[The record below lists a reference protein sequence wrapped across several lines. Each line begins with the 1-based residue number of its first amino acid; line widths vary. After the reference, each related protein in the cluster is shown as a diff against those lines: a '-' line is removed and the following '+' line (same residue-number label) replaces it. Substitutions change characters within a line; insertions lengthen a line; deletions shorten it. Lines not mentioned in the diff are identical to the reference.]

1 MHRFRIAI
9 AYLMKSRK
17 TVRGRAARISRIS
30 ALFGGA
36 DTRPFALL
44 CIPLLTAPVF
54 AQQAHVIGEPGGT
67 LSFLTGTYR
76 LKPVPPIDVANSG
89 RLEMLLRAGRLY
101 LSMRDTIA
109 LALENNLDI
118 EIQRYGPQIADTQ
131 VLRAKAGAFAQGVS
145 TSVTAGPT
153 SALPGGV
160 AQSGVTGNPS
170 TQASAASST
179 AVGNTVIT
187 QTGPPV
193 PAFDPVLAGNASWA
207 HQTIPESSTFIAGTD
222 ELIQRQDLSGLTY
235 QQGFST
241 GTSLSLG
248 LNNSTAI
255 GNSATTLFN
264 PVTNSSLGITV
275 TQHLLQGFSLAVN
288 QRQIQIARNNRELS
302 DLTFKLQVITTVA
315 AVMDLYWDLVTYNE
329 NVRVE
334 QQAVATSTK
343 LYEDNK
349 KQVEVGMMAPIEV
362 VRAEAQLA
370 TDQQNLTLA
379 ETQLLQQETILKNAL
394 SRTGV
399 ASPAVADA
407 RIVPTD
413 RIRVPDTEP
422 VSPIQDLVAMAL
434 AARPELAQNRIQVAN
449 QEITLQGSKNGLRP
463 TLDLVAS
470 MSNNALAG
478 DVSTTP
484 STFPFSFGTPSPVF
498 IGGYGTV
505 LKQLF
510 ARNYPNYSA
519 GFNLTIPLR
528 NRAAQAQAIN
538 DQLTLR
544 QLQLGVQRL
553 ENQVRV
559 DVQNAVI
566 GVRNARAQYQAA
578 VKARILQEQ
587 TLDAE
592 QKKYA
597 AGTSVIYNVI
607 LTQRDLATARQSEL
621 AAEAAYAKSKVELER
636 VTGQTL
642 DSNGISLAEALRGVV
657 SRPPDRL
664 PAADQPGE

>member
-1 MHRFRIAI
+1 MHRIKTFLSILCLRLLIAP
-9 AYLMKSRK
+9 A
-17 TVRGRAARISRIS
+17 
-30 ALFGGA
+30 
-36 DTRPFALL
+36 
-44 CIPLLTAPVF
+44 F
-54 AQQAHVIGEPGGT
+54 AQQPHQIAPPEG
-67 LSFLTGTYR
+67 SFSWLTGRYR
-76 LKPVPPIDVANSG
+76 MPRVSPIDMANSG

-101 LSMRDTIA
+101 LSMPDAIA

-118 EIQRYGPQIADTQ
+118 EIQRYGPQIADAQ

-153 SALPGGV
+153 SAQPGGV
-160 AQSGVTGNPS
+160 AQSGVSGNPS
-170 TQASAASST
+170 TQASSASAT

-187 QTGPPV
+187 QSGPPIPV
-193 PAFDPVLAGNASWA
+193 YDPALVGNLSWA
-207 HQTIPESSTFIAGTD
+207 HQTVPESSTFIAGTD

-235 QQGFST
+235 QQAFST
-241 GTSLSLG
+241 GTSVSLG
-248 LNNSTAI
+248 LNNSTAV
-255 GNSATTLFN
+255 GNSSSTLFN
-264 PVTNSSLGITV
+264 PVTTASLGITV
-275 TQHLLQGFSLAVN
+275 TQHLLQGFSIAVN
-288 QRQIQIARNNRELS
+288 QRQIQIAKNNRELS

-329 NVRVE
+329 NVRVQ

-343 LYEDNK
+343 LFEDNQ
-349 KQVEVGMMAPIEV
+349 KQVDAGMMAPIEV

-379 ETQLLQQETILKNAL
+379 ETQLLQQETILKNSL

-399 ASPAVADA
+399 ASPAVAEA

-413 RIRVPDTEP
+413 RIHVPDAEP
-422 VSPIQDLVAMAL
+422 VTAMPELVAMAL
-434 AARPELAQNRIQVAN
+434 AARPELGQNRIQVTN
-449 QEITLQGSKNGLRP
+449 QEITLHGSKNGLLP
-463 TLDLVAS
+463 TLDLVAA

-478 DVSTTP
+478 QVNTVQ

-498 IGGYGTV
+498 VGGYGTV
-505 LKQLF
+505 LQQLF

-519 GFNLTIPLR
+519 GFNLTLPLR

-538 DQLTLR
+538 DELTLR

-559 DVQNAVI
+559 DVQNAII
-566 GVRNARAQYQAA
+566 GVQNARAQFRAA
-578 VKARILQEQ
+578 TKARILQER

-597 AGTSVIYNVI
+597 AGASVIYNVI
-607 LTQRDLATARQSEL
+607 LTQRDLATSRQSEL

-642 DSNGISLAEALRGVV
+642 NNNGVSLGEAFQGVV
-657 SRPPDRL
+657 SRPPSAL
-664 PAADQPGE
+664 PAADQPGT

>member
-1 MHRFRIAI
+1 MRRFQTAI
-9 AYLMKSRK
+9 SIFC
-17 TVRGRAARISRIS
+17 VQ
-30 ALFGGA
+30 
-36 DTRPFALL
+36 LL
-44 CIPLLTAPVF
+44 IAPVF
-54 AQQAHVIGEPGGT
+54 AQQTVPIGQPGGT
-67 LSFLTGTYR
+67 FSWLTGRYR
-76 LKPVPPIDVANSG
+76 MRLVPPVNLANSG

-101 LSMRDTIA
+101 LSMQDAIA

-118 EIQRYGPQIADTQ
+118 EIQRYGPQIADAQ
-131 VLRAKAGAFAQGVS
+131 ILRARAGGFAQGVS

-153 SALPGGV
+153 SAQPGGV

-187 QTGPPV
+187 QSGPAIPS
-193 PAFDPVLAGNASWA
+193 FDPALVGSASWA
-207 HQTIPESSTFIAGTD
+207 HQTVPESTVFIAGTD
-222 ELIQRQDLSGLTY
+222 QLVQRQDLSGITY
-235 QQGFST
+235 QQGFQT
-241 GTSLSLG
+241 GTSVSLG
-248 LNNSTAI
+248 LNNSTTV
-255 GNSATTLFN
+255 GNSTTTFFN
-264 PVTNSSLGITV
+264 PVTSSSLGLTV

-288 QRQIQIARNNRELS
+288 QRQIQIAKNNRELS

-315 AVMDLYWDLVTYNE
+315 AVMDLYWDLVTFNE
-329 NVRVE
+329 NVRVQ
-334 QQAVATSTK
+334 QQAVATSQK
-343 LYEDNK
+343 LYDDNQ
-349 KQVEVGMMAPIEV
+349 KQVEAGMMAPIEV

-379 ETQLLQQETILKNAL
+379 ETQRLQQETILKNAL
-394 SRTGV
+394 SRNGV
-399 ASPAVADA
+399 ASPSVAEA
-407 RIVPTD
+407 QIVPTD
-413 RIRVPDTEP
+413 RIRVPDVEP
-422 VSPIQDLVAMAL
+422 VTPIQDLVAMAL
-434 AARPELAQNRIQVAN
+434 ASRPELAQNRIQVTN
-449 QEITLQGSKNGLRP
+449 QEITLHGSRNGLLP

-470 MSNNALAG
+470 MTNNALAG
-478 DVSTTP
+478 QVSTVQ
-484 STFPFSFGTPSPVF
+484 STFPFSFGSPSPAF

-528 NRAAQAQAIN
+528 NRAAQAQALN
-538 DQLTLR
+538 DELTLR

-559 DVQNAVI
+559 DVQNALI

-578 VKARILQEQ
+578 TKARILQER

-597 AGTSVIYNVI
+597 AGASVIYNVI
-607 LTQRDLATARQSEL
+607 LTQRDLATARQNEL
-621 AAEAAYAKSKVELER
+621 AAEAAYAKSKVELDR

-642 DSNGISLAEALRGVV
+642 NNNGISLREAFDGMV
-657 SRPPDRL
+657 SRPPSALPPADR
-664 PAADQPGE
+664 QGE

>member
-1 MHRFRIAI
+1 MHRTRFVLSI
-9 AYLMKSRK
+9 LC
-17 TVRGRAARISRIS
+17 VR
-30 ALFGGA
+30 
-36 DTRPFALL
+36 LL
-44 CIPLLTAPVF
+44 IAPVF
-54 AQQAHVIGEPGGT
+54 AQEAHEIAEPGG
-67 LSFLTGTYR
+67 SFAWLTRPYR
-76 LKPVPPIDVANSG
+76 DHEVPPIDVANSG

-101 LSMRDTIA
+101 LSLDDAIA

-131 VLRAKAGAFAQGVS
+131 VLRARAGAFAQGVS

-153 SALPGGV
+153 SAQPGGV

-170 TQASAASST
+170 TQASAASAT
-179 AVGNTVIT
+179 AVGNTVIN
-187 QTGPPV
+187 QTGPPIPV
-193 PAFDPVLAGNASWA
+193 YDPALVGNASWA
-207 HQTIPESSTFIAGTD
+207 HQTIPESSVFIAGVD
-222 ELIQRQDLSGLTY
+222 DLIQRQDTSGLTY

-241 GTSLSLG
+241 GTSVSLG
-248 LNNSTAI
+248 LNNSTSI
-255 GNSATTLFN
+255 GNSSTTLFN
-264 PVTNSSLGITV
+264 PVTSSSLGITV

-288 QRQIQIARNNRELS
+288 QRQIQIAKNNRELS
-302 DLTFKLQVITTVA
+302 DLTFKLQVITTVV
-315 AVMDLYWDLVTYNE
+315 AVMDLYWDLVTFND
-329 NVRVE
+329 NVRVQ

-343 LYEDNK
+343 LFEDNQ
-349 KQVEVGMMAPIEV
+349 KQVEAGMMAPIEV
-362 VRAEAQLA
+362 VRAEAQVA

-379 ETQLLQQETILKNAL
+379 QTQVLQQETILKNAL

-399 ASPAVADA
+399 ASPSVAEA

-413 RIRVPDTEP
+413 RIRVPDVEP
-422 VSPIQDLVAMAL
+422 VTPMQDLVAMAL
-434 AARPELAQNRIQVAN
+434 SARPELVQNRIQVTN
-449 QEITLQGSKNGLRP
+449 QEITLHGSRNGLLP

-470 MSNNALAG
+470 MSNNGLAG
-478 DVSTTP
+478 QLNTITSTL
-484 STFPFSFGTPSPVF
+484 PFNFGTPSPAF

-510 ARNYPNYSA
+510 ARDYPNYSA

-566 GVRNARAQYQAA
+566 GVQNARAQYSAA
-578 VKARILQEQ
+578 TKARILQER

-597 AGTSVIYNVI
+597 AGASVIYNVI
-607 LTQRDLATARQSEL
+607 LTERDLATARQSEL
-621 AAEAAYAKSKVELER
+621 AAEAAYAKSKVELDR

-642 DSNGISLAEALRGVV
+642 NNNRISLTEAFQGVV
-657 SRPPDRL
+657 SRPPSPL
-664 PAADQPGE
+664 PATD

>member
-1 MHRFRIAI
+1 MYRFQSVISLLSIELLIAP
-9 AYLMKSRK
+9 A
-17 TVRGRAARISRIS
+17 
-30 ALFGGA
+30 
-36 DTRPFALL
+36 
-44 CIPLLTAPVF
+44 F
-54 AQQAHVIGEPGGT
+54 AQRAHEVVEPGG
-67 LSFLTGTYR
+67 SFSWLTGRYR
-76 LKPVPPIDVANSG
+76 MAQVPPINVANSG
-89 RLEMLLRAGRLY
+89 RLELLLRAGRLY
-101 LSMRDTIA
+101 LSMQDAIA

-153 SALPGGV
+153 SAQSGGV
-160 AQSGVTGNPS
+160 AQSGVSGNPS
-170 TQASAASST
+170 TQASAASAT
-179 AVGNTVIT
+179 AVGNSVIT
-187 QTGPPV
+187 QTGPPIPV
-193 PAFDPVLAGNASWA
+193 YDPALVGNVSWA
-207 HQTIPESSTFIAGTD
+207 HQSTPESSVFIAGTD
-222 ELIQRQDLSGLTY
+222 QLTQRQDTSGLTY
-235 QQGFST
+235 EQAFST
-241 GTSLSLG
+241 GTSVSLG
-248 LNNSTAI
+248 LNNSTAT
-255 GNSATTLFN
+255 GNSSTTLFN
-264 PVTNSSLGITV
+264 PVTTSSLGLTV
-275 TQHLLQGFSLAVN
+275 TQHLLQGFSIAVN
-288 QRQIQIARNNRELS
+288 QRQIRIAQNNRELS

-315 AVMDLYWDLVTYNE
+315 AVMDLYWDLVTFNE

-343 LYEDNK
+343 LYEDNQ
-349 KQVEVGMMAPIEV
+349 KQVDAGMMAPIEV
-362 VRAEAQLA
+362 VRAEAQVA

-394 SRTGV
+394 SRNGV
-399 ASPAVADA
+399 ASPAVAEA

-413 RIRVPDTEP
+413 RIRVPDVEP
-422 VSPIQDLVAMAL
+422 VTPMQDLVAMAL
-434 AARPELAQNRIQVAN
+434 SARPELAQNRIQVTN
-449 QEITLQGSKNGLRP
+449 QEITLHGSKNGLLP
-463 TLDLVAS
+463 TLDLVAAT
-470 MSNNALAG
+470 SNNALAG
-478 DVSTTP
+478 QVNTVQ
-484 STFPFSFGTPSPVF
+484 STFPFNFGAPSPVF

-519 GFNLTIPLR
+519 GFSLTIPLR

-538 DQLTLR
+538 DELTLR

-566 GVRNARAQYQAA
+566 GVQNARAQYRAA
-578 VKARILQEQ
+578 TKARILQER

-597 AGTSVIYNVI
+597 AGASVIYNVI

-621 AAEAAYAKSKVELER
+621 SAEAAYAKSKVELER

-642 DSNGISLAEALRGVV
+642 NNNGVSIGEAFQGVV
-657 SRPPDRL
+657 SRPPSPL
-664 PAADQPGE
+664 PVPE